1 MVTKMKKLLTMALM
15 LVICSYG
22 ITVEADTQD
31 PVKVYVT
38 IADEN
43 GKLAMT
49 QEEIT
54 VTDVDNDGALTINDA
69 LYLAH
74 EAKYEGGAPAGY
86 ESAVSEY
93 GLSLNKLW
101 GTAGAVGYYVN
112 NASAWSLAD
121 TVKEGDYV
129 TAFVYTDAT
138 TWSDAYCYFDVNTV
152 SAKEGAQITLTLSKA
167 GFDADYNPIVLPVE
181 GAAITI
187 DGTASSIKTDAEGKV
202 TITLKEGKHVISAV
216 SDTEIL
222 VPPVCKADIAA
233 KAADNT
239 SGNAVATGDRASL
252 YICMQIAAA
261 VTGAA
266 IVVSGRRKAYEK

>member
-1 MVTKMKKLLTMALM
+1 MKKLLTMALM

-22 ITVEADTQD
+22 ITAEADTND
-31 PVKVYVT
+31 PVNVYVT

-43 GKLAMT
+43 GKLVMT

-74 EAKYEGGAPAGY
+74 EAKYEGGASAGY
-86 ESAVSEY
+86 ESGMSEY
-93 GLSLNKLW
+93 GLSLYKLW

-121 TVKEGDYV
+121 TVKEGDFV
-129 TAFVYTDAT
+129 TAFMYTDAT

-152 SAKEGAQITLTLSKA
+152 SASEGEQITLTLSKA
-167 GFDADYNPIVLPVE
+167 GFDADYNPLVLPVE
-181 GAAITI
+181 GAAVTI
-187 DGTASSIKTDAEGKV
+187 DGTVSSFKTDAEGKV
-202 TITLKEGKHVISAV
+202 TITLDDGKHIISAV
-216 SDTEIL
+216 SETEIL

-239 SGNAVATGDRASL
+239 SDNAVATGDNTSL
-252 YICMQIAAA
+252 YICMLIAA

-266 IVVSGRRKAYEK
+266 VVVSGRRKAYEK